1 MIHSLLKKLFYSTA
15 LTCLA
20 VTPSFAALPVN
31 NNPLPDKTDNVFKQL
46 DGKILDASQ
55 LADSLDS
62 YAQKVLEKWQLPGMA
77 VAISVNDS
85 VVLCKGYG
93 VKELAPAD
101 GVGFRGLRASHEVAS
116 GGVKAVANI
125 PGEPIDSKTLFQ
137 IGSVSKSFTA
147 TVMGQLVDEGL
158 VKWDDT
164 VKNILPDFKMYDPW
178 VTQNA
183 QVKDIMTHRL
193 GLAEQAGTYFPNL
206 GYDRDD
212 IYKMIGLVKPAYSFR
227 GDYQYNN
234 ITFVIAEK
242 IIEKVTGK
250 SWEQNVKERIFIPAG
265 MKSSGLNAEGY
276 SSATNVATPHDYSFT
291 QPQRVA
297 AMFDTYVP
305 YSSEEPQIVTLP
317 LYGDEQA
324 LYWLTGV
331 GPAGSVSSNVEDMI
345 RYAMM
350 HLNNGFIVDGKDT
363 TKVMSEKAMR
373 YIHKGQTITSQAD
386 NRTTLYANCWFV
398 EQNNKYR
405 LYFHTGTT
413 WGMTALCFFV
423 PQYKL
428 CGVVLVNSEAGSN
441 PRYAIM
447 NRAIDLVSGAPYDD
461 YNTRYF
467 NSWIDGRK
475 KDFAESNAK
484 LEKEQ
489 KEMIAINNPKG
500 KKIKKG
506 KKDATPL
513 FVQQFNPTTDGA
525 KFVGKY
531 VKDELFGNAEITL
544 ENGELYISIGKNGY
558 KNILKHIK
566 DNRFEFRSDGHG
578 FPVNFT
584 MDENGCVKELVVEF
598 NYGEEKDFGPW
609 VKLNN

>member
-1 MIHSLLKKLFYSTA
+1 MRYLSLKRLFCVTA
-15 LTCLA
+15 VLCMA
-20 VTPSFAALPVN
+20 IMPSYA
-31 NNPLPDKTDNVFKQL
+31 NVHNEFKQA
-46 DGKILDASQ
+46 DGKTINTRQ
-55 LADSLDS
+55 LADSLNS
-62 YAQKVLEKWQLPGMA
+62 YAQQVLEKWQLPGMA

-85 VVLCKGYG
+85 VILCKGYG

-101 GVGFRGLRASHEVAS
+101 GVGFRGLKASKEIAS
-116 GGVKAVANI
+116 GGVPAVANI
-125 PGEPIDSKTLFQ
+125 SGEPIDSKTLFQ

-158 VKWDDT
+158 VKWEDT
-164 VKNILPDFKMYDPW
+164 VKNILPDFKMYDSW
-178 VTQNA
+178 VTENA

-193 GLAEQAGTYFPNL
+193 GLLEQAGTYFPNL
-206 GYDRDD
+206 GYSRDD
-212 IYKMIGLVKPAYSFR
+212 IYKMIGLIKPAYSFR

-265 MKSSGLNAEGY
+265 MKSSSLNAEGY

-305 YSSEEPQIVTLP
+305 YSAEEPKIVTLP

-350 HLNNGFIVDGKDT
+350 HMNNGFIVDGKDT

-373 YIHKGQTITSQAD
+373 SIHKGITITSQAD
-386 NRTTLYANCWFV
+386 NRTTLYAQCWFV
-398 EQNNKYR
+398 EQNNRYR

-428 CGVVLVNSEAGSN
+428 CGVVLVNSEAGAN

-447 NRAIDLVSGAPYDD
+447 NRTIDLVSGAPYDD
-461 YNTRYF
+461 YNSRYF
-467 NSWIDGRK
+467 NSWLENSK
-475 KDFAESNAK
+475 KNFAEANAK
-484 LEKEQ
+484 IEKQQ
-489 KEMIAINNPKG
+489 KEMIALNNPKG
-500 KKIKKG
+500 KKVKKS
-506 KKDATPL
+506 KKDALPL
-513 FVQQFNPTTDGA
+513 FVQQFNPATDGV
-525 KFVGKY
+525 KYVGKY

-544 ENGELYISIGKNGY
+544 ENGELYIAIGKNGY
-558 KNILKHIK
+558 KNILKHVK

-584 MDENGCVKELVVEF
+584 VDEAGNVKELEVEF
-598 NYGEEKDFGPW
+598 NYNEEKDFGTW
-609 VKLNN
+609 SKLNN

>member
-31 NNPLPDKTDNVFKQL
+31 NNLLPDKTDNVFRQS

-305 YSSEEPQIVTLP
+305 YSSEEPRIVTLP

-489 KEMIAINNPKG
+489 KEMLAINNPKG

-506 KKDATPL
+506 KKDAAPL

-525 KFVGKY
+525 KYVGKY

-598 NYGEEKDFGPW
+598 NYGEERDFGPW
-609 VKLNN
+609 KKLNN

>member
-1 MIHSLLKKLFYSTA
+1 MRYLSLKRLFCVTA
-15 LTCLA
+15 VLCVA
-20 VTPSFAALPVN
+20 IMPSYA
-31 NNPLPDKTDNVFKQL
+31 NVHNEFNQA
-46 DGKILDASQ
+46 DGKTINAQQ
-55 LADSLDS
+55 LADSLNS
-62 YAQKVLEKWQLPGMA
+62 YAQQVLEKWQLPGMA
-77 VAISVNDS
+77 VAIAVDNSVI
-85 VVLCKGYG
+85 LCKGYG

-101 GVGFRGLRASHEVAS
+101 GVGFRGLKASKEIAS
-116 GGVKAVANI
+116 GGVPAVANI
-125 PGEPIDSKTLFQ
+125 SGEPIDSKTLFQ

-158 VKWDDT
+158 VKWEDT
-164 VKNILPDFKMYDPW
+164 VKNILPDFKMYDSW
-178 VTQNA
+178 VTENA

-193 GLAEQAGTYFPNL
+193 GLLEQAGTYFPNL
-206 GYDRDD
+206 GYSRDD
-212 IYKMIGLVKPAYSFR
+212 IYKMIGLIKPAYSFR

-265 MKSSGLNAEGY
+265 MKSSSLNAEGY

-291 QPQRVA
+291 QPRRVA

-305 YSSEEPQIVTLP
+305 YSAEEPKIVTLP

-350 HLNNGFIVDGKDT
+350 HMNNGFIVDGKDT

-373 YIHKGQTITSQAD
+373 SIHKGITITSQAD
-386 NRTTLYANCWFV
+386 NRTTLYAQCWFV
-398 EQNNKYR
+398 EQNNRYR

-428 CGVVLVNSEAGSN
+428 CGVVLVNSEAGAN

-447 NRAIDLVSGAPYDD
+447 NRTIDLVSGAPYDD
-461 YNTRYF
+461 YNSRYF
-467 NSWIDGRK
+467 NSWLENSK
-475 KDFAESNAK
+475 KNFAEANAK
-484 LEKEQ
+484 IEKQQ
-489 KEMIAINNPKG
+489 KEMIALNNPKG
-500 KKIKKG
+500 KKVKKS
-506 KKDATPL
+506 KKDALPL
-513 FVQQFNPTTDGA
+513 FVQQFNPATDGV
-525 KFVGKY
+525 KYVGKD

-544 ENGELYISIGKNGY
+544 ENGELYIAIGKNGY
-558 KNILKHIK
+558 KNILKHVK

-584 MDENGCVKELVVEF
+584 VDEAGNVKELEVEF
-598 NYGEEKDFGPW
+598 NYNEEKHIGTGS
-609 VKLNN
+609 KLNN